1 MIKRINKIKNF
12 GIYKDLTFCAPEFK
26 KYNLF
31 YGWNYSGKT
40 TLSRLFRCI
49 ELQQI
54 HMDFP
59 DAEFELIDYENNNI
73 KQNKLDGSKCQF
85 RVFNTDFIYD
95 NLYWD
100 NQEANPIFVLGEE
113 DIELQKQIEELDETI
128 GDLQEDK
135 TELEQ
140 QRTNIETD
148 LEKKLTDKSRE
159 LSRIKSPYNKA
170 KLKKTLES
178 HQANLDEYCLNEN
191 DLSIHRETI
200 NAPSKEKLSIIQLKF
215 LDKSKMEQIEEILDR
230 TVISETIEKLKN
242 NPELNNW
249 VQKGLELHKGKKHCD
264 FCGNQLTNDLLI
276 TYEKH
281 FSKEYEK
288 MLLELNR
295 QARDVNNFKISIS
308 FPDEKRLY
316 PQVENDYRISRSK
329 FNKCITEYNET
340 IEKLISLLNEK
351 IANPFNKYAGNAFQV
366 DTTIF
371 INVLEEY
378 NEVIT
383 RHNKICDNFENE
395 QLEAFR
401 KVELHYAAEFNID
414 NNYILNITELEKLDT
429 EINHI
434 NENIAK
440 CKQLVHQKESKLSDV
455 GKAADKISGELHS
468 IFGRGHIKLEAVEN
482 NKFRI
487 LRDGRE
493 AKNLSEG
500 EKTAIAFSYF
510 LTRLED
516 QETDISKAIVFID
529 DPISSLDSNHLYN
542 TFAIIKAKLEN
553 CNQLFISTHNF
564 EFFNLI
570 KDWFSDIKKK
580 KCCYYLIERTVKD
593 ANEVSNIN
601 ELPLFL
607 LNYKSEY
614 HYLFYKIKSFD
625 SCPTTDFE
633 NLYQLPNIIRRFLEA
648 FVGFKYAVGVKKG
661 LEILITNESE
671 RIKIDKF
678 VNNFSHQSGL
688 SRSLVLT
695 DVNEC
700 KSIVHI
706 VLEAVKNKD
715 SEHYNCL
722 EEIYN
727 TTIAQL

>member
-12 GIYKDLTFCAPEFK
+12 GIYRDLTFCAPEFK

-49 ELQQI
+49 ELQNI

-59 DAEFELIDYENNNI
+59 DAEFELIDYENNTI
-73 KQNKLDGSKCQF
+73 KHNKLDGSRYQF
-85 RVFNTDFIYD
+85 RVFNTDFIND

-100 NQEANPIFVLGEE
+100 YQEANPIFVLGEE
-113 DIELQKQIEELDETI
+113 NIELQQQIEVLDETI
-128 GDLQEDK
+128 GDLEEDK

-140 QRTNIETD
+140 QRNDIETD
-148 LEKKLTDKSRE
+148 LEKKLTDKARE
-159 LSRIKSPYNKA
+159 LNRIKSPYNKA
-170 KLKKTLES
+170 KLKKTLEY
-178 HQANLDEYCLNEN
+178 HQANLDKYFLSEN
-191 DLSIHRETI
+191 NLSILRETI
-200 NAPSKEKLSIIQLKF
+200 NAPSKEKLPIIHLEF
-215 LDKSKMEQIEEILDR
+215 LNQSKLEQIEEILER

-249 VQKGLELHKGKKHCD
+249 VQRGLELHRGKKHCD
-264 FCGNQLTNDLLI
+264 FCGNQLTSDLLH

-288 MLLELNR
+288 ILMELNR
-295 QARDVNNFKISIS
+295 QARDLNNFKISIP
-308 FPDEKRLY
+308 FPDDKRLY
-316 PQVENDYRISRSK
+316 PQVENDYRTSKSK
-329 FNKCITEYNET
+329 FNKCISEYNET

-351 IANPFNKYAGNAFQV
+351 IKNPFNKYAGKAFLMEITV
-366 DTTIF
+366 IIDSL
-371 INVLEEY
+371 NEY

-395 QLEAFR
+395 QSVAFQ
-401 KVELHYAAEFNID
+401 KIELHYAAEFNKD
-414 NNYILNITELEKLDT
+414 NNYILNITELKKLDT
-429 EINHI
+429 EISTI
-434 NENIAK
+434 NKKIAE
-440 CKQLVHQKESKLSDV
+440 CKALVHQKESKLSDV
-455 GKAADKISGELHS
+455 GKAADKISAELQS

-516 QETDISKAIVFID
+516 QETDLSKAIVFID

-542 TFAIIKAKLEN
+542 TFAIIKAKLED
-553 CNQLFISTHNF
+553 CNQLFVSTHNF
-564 EFFNLI
+564 EFFNLM
-570 KDWFSDIKKK
+570 KDWFSDMKKK
-580 KCCYYLIERTVKD
+580 KCCYYLIERTVKE
-593 ANEVSNIN
+593 ANEVSNIS

-625 SCPTTDFE
+625 SNPTTDFE

-648 FVGFKYAVGVKKG
+648 FVGFKYAVGVKRG
-661 LEILITNESE
+661 LEILIANESE

-715 SEHYNCL
+715 SEHYTCL

-727 TTIAQL
+727 TTITAL